1 MKVIVRKT
9 EKARVRK
16 VRDII
21 LSAGNQIASVWFRKR
36 SDGSLRKMAYRL
48 HVANPTYAPTPN
60 STSFKKRKAK
70 DSDNQMITVLDVN
83 KVIRSKSGRRKG
95 KICGRGAY
103 RSIPMENV
111 IRVCVK
117 GEIYRIRNK

>member
-16 VRDII
+16 VKDII

-48 HVANPTYAPTPN
+48 HVANPTYASTPK
-60 STSFKKRKAK
+60 SASFKKRKAK
-70 DSDNQMITVLDVN
+70 DSDNQMLTVLDVN
-83 KVIRSKSGRRKG
+83 KVLRAKSGRRKG

-103 RSIPMENV
+103 RSIPLETV
-111 IRVCVK
+111 TRVCVK
-117 GEIYRIRNK
+117 GEIYKIKSK